1 MIYKTV
7 AVTIVVFMF
16 ICYALVGI
24 DGLIGAPLIG
34 GIVGVLIAVIRA
46 ELEKMHR
53 GDDD

>member
-7 AVTIVVFMF
+7 AVSVVISYFVCCALIGLEGIIV
-16 ICYALVGI
+16 APLVG
-24 DGLIGAPLIG
+24 GV
-34 GIVGVLIAVIRA
+34 VGVLIAVIRA